1 METPVRPSRFSS
13 GDISVALESI
23 LTLGKLLRQNEDV
36 SSSREPP
43 TAAHLSS
50 LRLSTGLGL
59 AEAERKE
66 IPQWSS
72 VLNAGLNGDLLLCF
86 GNVRDRL
93 CAGMPHCRQPSSAL
107 CCARLLEGLEVPLPH
122 I

>member
-36 SSSREPP
+36 SSPREPP

-72 VLNAGLNGDLLLCF
+72 IQD
-86 GNVRDRL
+86 
-93 CAGMPHCRQPSSAL
+93 
-107 CCARLLEGLEVPLPH
+107 
-122 I
+122 